1 LCNDLSQRST
11 KAQILQS
18 DSRREPMS
26 ERALDPLPSLLDDV
40 PRRSSLGAA
49 QGPLRIGPRKKFE
62 ISAAIQRGGSNF
74 ESVWSIRQSSSN
86 ASLGERTRL
95 FAVRWGFSSVDDNL
109 HLSVFGELLCL

>member
-1 LCNDLSQRST
+1 MCNELSQRST

-62 ISAAIQRGGSNF
+62 ISAAIQWGGSNF
-74 ESVWSIRQSSSN
+74 EGVRSIRRSCSDPSPRRTD
-86 ASLGERTRL
+86 ALIRRSMGIFER
-95 FAVRWGFSSVDDNL
+95 
-109 HLSVFGELLCL
+109 